1 MALVGCGSHRIG
13 RQALP
18 FRFVNTFLRLHVSG
32 LGFLADSDKA
42 EFAEEVKR
50 EQFGEDEGC
59 RRCGTA
65 HGQDENGL
73 VRE

>member
-18 FRFVNTFLRLHVSG
+18 FRSVNTFRRIRVIG
-32 LGFLADSDKA
+32 LGFLADSDEA

-50 EQFGEDEGC
+50 EQLGEDERC

-65 HGQDENGL
+65 HGQDEDGL